1 MVGVAVVVPL
11 LVVRNDE
18 TVDWIGI
25 FISVLSW
32 QVTMR
37 EWGVN
42 SKGRVALYTA
52 TSWMSVLLATD
63 I

>member
-1 MVGVAVVVPL
+1 MIKNCELLSDLVGVAVVVGL
-11 LVVRNDE
+11 IVRNDE

-37 EWGVN
+37 EW
-42 SKGRVALYTA
+42 
-52 TSWMSVLLATD
+52 
-63 I
+63 